1 MNPVDMKLKRATLA
15 ALTLAAMS
23 AAHSV
28 QAAGTASG
36 TSVSNLATVDYA
48 VGGVTQVP
56 IESSPAGNSTAGA
69 GNGAPTS
76 FVVDNRVDLTV
87 AEDGAV
93 VTQVGPGQ
101 TDTVTTFTVTNTGNT
116 AQDYALGIANLTPA
130 DGAVLGNVDT
140 GLDVSNFRIRVDGNA
155 NGTYEPATDVGTFV
169 SALAADGT
177 VRVFVLADIP
187 LGALDNATAN
197 VRLTAVTH
205 VAGSGASNPVVET
218 AGANT
223 SGVDVVF
230 ADTGRDAQESA
241 ADGYR
246 VASAQLTISKAS
258 SVLSDPLNGTSNPKV
273 VPGAVV
279 EYSVTVANS
288 GTQPASGLRITDVL
302 STDLTLVNG
311 AYASGAADVAVEVGV
326 GPATTLFC
334 TADAGDLDADGCGMA
349 GATLQVSP
357 TGLVVGITAA
367 NNPVRVLFRATID

>member
-1 MNPVDMKLKRATLA
+1 MNPVDTKLKHATLA

-23 AAHSV
+23 AAPSV

-69 GNGAPTS
+69 GNGAPTT

-87 AEDGAV
+87 AEDGAA

-101 TDTVTTFTVTNTGNT
+101 TDAVTTFTVTNTGNT
-116 AQDYALGIANLTPA
+116 AQDYALAVVNLAPA
-130 DGAVLGNVDT
+130 DGAVLGNADS

-155 NGTYEPATDVGTFV
+155 NGTYEPASDVGTFV
-169 SALAADGT
+169 SSLAADGT
-177 VRVFVLADIP
+177 VRVFVLVDVP

-218 AGANT
+218 TGANT

-230 ADTGRDAQESA
+230 ADAARDAQESA

-279 EYSVTVANS
+279 EYSVTVANA

-311 AYASGAADVAVEVGV
+311 AYASGSADVAVEVGV
-326 GPATTLFC
+326 GPASTLFC
-334 TADAGDLDADGCGMA
+334 TADAGDLDADGCGLA

-357 TGLVVGITAA
+357 AGLVVGTSAA
-367 NNPVRVLFRATID
+367 DNPVRVLFRATID

>member
-1 MNPVDMKLKRATLA
+1 MNIVDTKLRRATLA
-15 ALTLAAMS
+15 ALMLAAMS
-23 AAHSV
+23 AANSV
-28 QAAGTASG
+28 SAAGTASG
-36 TSVSNLATVDYA
+36 TSVNNLATVDYA
-48 VGGVTQVP
+48 VGGVAQLP
-56 IESSPAGNSTAGA
+56 IESSPAGNSTPGT
-69 GNGAPTS
+69 GNGAATS

-87 AEDGAV
+87 AEAGAA

-101 TDTVTTFTVTNTGNT
+101 SDALTTFTVTNTGNT
-116 AQDYALGIANLTPA
+116 TQDYALGVVNLTPA

-140 GLDVSNFRIRVDGNA
+140 GFDVSNFRVRVDGNG
-155 NGTYEPATDVGTFV
+155 NGTYEPASDVGTFV
-169 SALAADGT
+169 NSLAADAT
-177 VRVFVLADIP
+177 VTVFVLADVP

-218 AGANT
+218 AGVNT

-230 ADTGRDAQESA
+230 ADAGRNAQESA

-246 VASAQLTISKAS
+246 VASAQLTITKAS
-258 SVLSDPLNGTSNPKV
+258 SVVSDPLNGTTNPKA

-279 EYSVTVANS
+279 EYSVTVANG

-302 STDLTLVNG
+302 GSDLALVNG
-311 AYASGAADVAVEVGV
+311 AYGSGSADVAVQVGV

-334 TADAGDLDADGCGMA
+334 TADAGDVDADGCGMA

-357 TGLVVGITAA
+357 AGLVVGTTAA
-367 NNPVRVLFRATID
+367 DNPVRVLFRAAIH